1 MKERHSR
8 LKSNWNKDWT
18 YTLCLIIVLLLSFFV
33 PEQKNMFT
41 KWFMNIVYFS
51 AGIGAF
57 IYIYIMPSG
66 IYLI

>member
-8 LKSNWNKDWT
+8 LKSKCNKDWCIT
-18 YTLCLIIVLLLSFFV
+18 ILIVIVLLMSFFV

-41 KWFMNIVYFS
+41 KWLMNIVYLC